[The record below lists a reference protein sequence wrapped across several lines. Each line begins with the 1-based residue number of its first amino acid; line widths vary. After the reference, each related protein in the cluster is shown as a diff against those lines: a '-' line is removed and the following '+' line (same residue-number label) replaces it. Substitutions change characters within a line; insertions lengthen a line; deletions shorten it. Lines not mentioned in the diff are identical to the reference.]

1 VGISMPHE
9 TRTAWAAS
17 KKIARL
23 LCLQVFADEEGSE
36 SEVPSIKT
44 LGKIQIWSNMCRMLK
59 RITQVWKPKYAA
71 CTVTTIFSPRGT
83 PNDML
88 WLHYIFRMQTI
99 YALIRTG

>member
-36 SEVPSIKT
+36 PEVPSIKT
-44 LGKIQIWSNMCRMLK
+44 LGRIQIWSNMCRMLK
-59 RITQVWKPKYAA
+59 RITQVWKSKDAA

-83 PNDML
+83 SNNML
-88 WLHYIFRMQTI
+88 WLHYIFGMQSI
-99 YALIRTG
+99 YAFVLTG